1 MQREEISGSRRIH
14 EYMEKKMLEIF
25 DTMLDKM
32 TTNLKYDELHY
43 SRDTYCQ
50 SIKNPNE
57 FAFWFPKIVNT
68 GFRIPISKVIQLP
81 LDLYY
86 SVYNEEGAYSPKTT
100 ATLKAYISAMWPMT
114 DGNLDIDSPLFFKQG
129 TASGKFTFGRSC
141 ISHGLDDIV
150 KKIRSTSYEALCCD
164 KPQSAYL
171 VFREL
176 IRPGYDRPTIYGGMP
191 LNTEFRVFY
200 DFDSH
205 SFIDAFNYWGDHDAM
220 IERMDSDEAE
230 VYESV
235 YPVLEAEYSA
245 LLPCLMAECEEKL
258 KDVVLRGKWSVDFLW
273 TGNEF
278 VLIDMATMAQSYF
291 SDKVNEEGN
300 DD

>member
-1 MQREEISGSRRIH
+1 
-14 EYMEKKMLEIF
+14 MLQIF

-57 FAFWFPKIVNT
+57 FAFWFPKIVST
-68 GFRIPISKVIQLP
+68 GFRIPESKVIQLP

-86 SVYNEEGAYSPKTT
+86 AVYNEEGAYSPKTT
-100 ATLKAYISAMWPMT
+100 AALKAYISVMWPLS
-114 DGNLDIDSPLFFKQG
+114 DGDLDINAPLFFKQG

-141 ISHGLDDIV
+141 IAHGLDDIV
-150 KKIRSTSYEALCCD
+150 RKIRSTSYEALCCD

-205 SFIDAFNYWGDHDAM
+205 AFINAFNYWGDHDAM
-220 IERMDSDEAE
+220 VERMDSGEAE

-235 YPVLEAEYSA
+235 FPVLEAEYST
-245 LLPCLMAECEEKL
+245 LLPRLMAECNEKL
-258 KDVVLRGKWSVDFLW
+258 KDVVLRGKWSVDFMW
-273 TGNEF
+273 TGSEF

-291 SDKVNEEGN
+291 ADKVNEEGN